1 MNPNIKTQCLLATVA
16 ALSVFNIL
24 ATDAVVRPAWE
35 LGPFARPVPAKPV
48 ISPNTNLV
56 FDCPMNQRPVRWA
69 ALHTF
74 NPAAI
79 VRDGEVCVL
88 FRAEDDTG
96 SMKIGGHTS
105 RIGLARSADGLHFIS
120 EPAPVLFPA
129 NDNQKTHEWTGG
141 CEDPRIVETEDGNY
155 VMTYTEFCRDPKH
168 RLAQLAVAT
177 SKDLVHWTKHGPA
190 FEKLGGDSFRGKW
203 SKSGAIL
210 TELVGGRLLVL
221 KFHGKY
227 WMYWGEG
234 EIRLASSD
242 DLINWVPGPVVLRTR
257 SGKFDSALVEAGPPA
272 VMTDHGIVLIYNGK
286 NAAKNGDANL
296 KRGAYSGGQALF
308 DSSNPT
314 KLLARTDTPFYQPE
328 KAFEVTGQYG
338 AGTTFLEGLVAF
350 HDQWLLY
357 YGCADSYVAVAIG
370 SMHKAK

>member
-1 MNPNIKTQCLLATVA
+1 
-16 ALSVFNIL
+16 
-24 ATDAVVRPAWE
+24 
-35 LGPFARPVPAKPV
+35 
-48 ISPNTNLV
+48 
-56 FDCPMNQRPVRWA
+56 
-69 ALHTF
+69 
-74 NPAAI
+74 
-79 VRDGEVCVL
+79 
-88 FRAEDDTG
+88 
-96 SMKIGGHTS
+96 
-105 RIGLARSADGLHFIS
+105 
-120 EPAPVLFPA
+120 
-129 NDNQKTHEWTGG
+129 
-141 CEDPRIVETEDGNY
+141 
-155 VMTYTEFCRDPKH
+155 
-168 RLAQLAVAT
+168 
-177 SKDLVHWTKHGPA
+177 
-190 FEKLGGDSFRGKW
+190 
-203 SKSGAIL
+203 
-210 TELVGGRLLVL
+210 
-221 KFHGKY
+221 
-227 WMYWGEG
+227 MYWGEG